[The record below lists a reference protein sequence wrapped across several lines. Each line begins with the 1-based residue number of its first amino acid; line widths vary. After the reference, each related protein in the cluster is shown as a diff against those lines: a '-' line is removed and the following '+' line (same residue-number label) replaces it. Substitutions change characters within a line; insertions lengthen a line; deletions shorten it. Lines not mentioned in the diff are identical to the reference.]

1 MKNIKIVSL
10 SLLASVLL
18 AACVHQG
25 DSQTKIKIEESCHT
39 CFDAPKQ
46 ESKQESVKRSAAH
59 KVAIGDVAVYS
70 KDGKTKIGTI
80 IKGFGGDEAGTIED
94 KIILKIK
101 GFKKDGDEKNLYGD
115 SGFAAAALTL
125 DSEKITSDMLEVA
138 VLKSDLTDKENELW
152 SKAEFTYYDNCS
164 MCHAA
169 HNPKE
174 HTIQEWEGIY
184 ESMKAF
190 AMPTEADDKLIWEY
204 LKAHSKGSFA
214 LSE

>member
-10 SLLASVLL
+10 SLLASVFLV
-18 AACVHQG
+18 ACANQDNSKV
-25 DSQTKIKIEESCHT
+25 SIKIEDSCHT
-39 CFDAPKQ
+39 CFEAPKQ
-46 ESKQESVKRSAAH
+46 EGKKESEKRSEQH

-80 IKGFGGDEAGTIED
+80 IKGFGGDEIGVIED
-94 KIILKIK
+94 KIILKVK
-101 GFKKDGDEKNLYGD
+101 GYKKENDEKTLYGD
-115 SGFAAAALTL
+115 SEFAAPALTF
-125 DSEKITSDMLEVA
+125 DNEKITSDMLEVA
-138 VLKSDLTDKENELW
+138 ILKSELTNKENELW

-174 HTIQEWEGIY
+174 HTVQEWEGIY

-214 LSE
+214 LGE